1 MTNQKRFIKLFLRI
15 MGSVSGLAVFAAVMP
30 YCWMDAI
37 HQWLGMGKLPDE
49 PIVGYLARSTSAFY
63 ALLGGLL
70 WTVSFRLHRNRLV
83 LRYLGVAM
91 VLFGIALFV
100 VDLVEGMPLFWKICE
115 GPISVI
121 FGVVI
126 LWFSHR
132 VKQMSLEKNRA
143 GAETDQEQF

>member
-1 MTNQKRFIKLFLRI
+1 MTNQRRFIKLFLRV
-15 MGSVSGLAVFAAVMP
+15 MGSVSGLAVFAVVMP
-30 YCWMDAI
+30 YSWMNAI

-70 WTVSFRLHRNRLV
+70 WTVSFHLHRNRLV
-83 LRYLGVAM
+83 LRYLGVAIIF
-91 VLFGIALFV
+91 FGIVLFV
-100 VDLVEGMPLFWKICE
+100 VDMVEGMPLFWKISE

-121 FGVVI
+121 FGAVI

-132 VKQMSLEKNRA
+132 IKQMSSEKNKA
-143 GAETDQEQF
+143 EPETDQE

>member
-1 MTNQKRFIKLFLRI
+1 MTNQRRFIKLFLRI
-15 MGSVSGLAVFAAVMP
+15 VGSVAGLAVFAVVMP
-30 YCWMDAI
+30 YRWMDAI
-37 HQWLGMGKLPDE
+37 HQRLGMGKLPDE

-70 WTVSFRLHRNRLV
+70 WVISFHLRRNRPV

-91 VLFGIALFV
+91 VLLGAVLFI

-115 GPISVI
+115 GPINVT
-121 FGVVI
+121 FGIVI

-132 VKQMSLEKNRA
+132 IKQMGSEKNREDV
-143 GAETDQEQF
+143 ETEQE

>member
-1 MTNQKRFIKLFLRI
+1 MTNQKRFIKLFLRVI
-15 MGSVSGLAVFAAVMP
+15 GSVSGLAVFAVVMP
-30 YCWMDAI
+30 YCWMNAI

-70 WTVSFRLHRNRLV
+70 WTVSFHLHRNRLV
-83 LRYLGVAM
+83 LRYLGVAIIF
-91 VLFGIALFV
+91 FGIVLFV
-100 VDLVEGMPLFWKICE
+100 VDMVEGMPLFWKISE

-132 VKQMSLEKNRA
+132 IKQTSSGENRTE
-143 GAETDQEQF
+143 AETEQE